1 MLCFRIKDPL
11 TTVTSNTKVANLKT
25 VKRRFLKTHTVQ
37 QLLDYLESLSFR
49 PLFTPLQIA
58 FGHPPRSFSLHSLEG
73 AGETAGSGQNTNT
86 MQTLEDVGI
95 KEDSV
100 VWVIF
105 PQD

>member
-1 MLCFRIKDPL
+1 MVA
-11 TTVTSNTKVANLKT
+11 TTKVTNLKS
-25 VKRRFLKTHTVQ
+25 VKRRFLRTHAVQ
-37 QLLDYLESLSFR
+37 QLLDYLESLALR

-58 FGHPPRSFSLHSLEG
+58 FGHPPRSFSLHAVSSAEKAVGSEG
-73 AGETAGSGQNTNT
+73 SHSTNDTAL
-86 MQTLEDVGI
+86 TLEEVGI